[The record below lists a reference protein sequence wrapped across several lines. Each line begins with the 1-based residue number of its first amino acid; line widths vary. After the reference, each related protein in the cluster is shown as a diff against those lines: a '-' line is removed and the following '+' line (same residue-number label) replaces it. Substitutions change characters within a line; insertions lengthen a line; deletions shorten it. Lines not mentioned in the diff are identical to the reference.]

1 MWTKFMKIVVNV
13 LAVVNAIAAIVA
25 GYWIGSFYKELNYEN
40 GVMYGLLAFG
50 VILIVGYVMIG
61 VLGVLIEAAEH
72 IEHLEIQSTKGLRY
86 LESICYNSNQNV
98 GNMPA
103 MEHKIAEKPRN

>member
-61 VLGVLIEAAEH
+61 VLGVLVETAEH
-72 IEHLEIQSTKGLRY
+72 LHHLEMQSTKGLRY
-86 LESICYNSNQNV
+86 LESI
-98 GNMPA
+98 
-103 MEHKIAEKPRN
+103 